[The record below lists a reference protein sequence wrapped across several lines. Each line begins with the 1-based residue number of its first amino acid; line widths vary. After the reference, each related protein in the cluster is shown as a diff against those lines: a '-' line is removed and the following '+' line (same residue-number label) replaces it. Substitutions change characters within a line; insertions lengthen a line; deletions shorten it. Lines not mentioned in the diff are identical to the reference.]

1 MSAKDIDGYEGLYK
15 IYEDGRIW
23 GYKREIF
30 MKASQNKKGYYQICL
45 TKDKKRKLF
54 LLHRLL
60 ALNFIPN
67 PNNLPEVDHKDV
79 NNQNNDLSN
88 LQWITVKEN
97 RNKKGMQTNNTSGEK
112 NIAPY
117 KYGHKLQI
125 KRKGMKKTKY
135 FKTLEEA
142 IDYRDS
148 VIMYYEIHKTLDG
161 IE

>member
-1 MSAKDIDGYEGLYK
+1 MDIIGYEGLYK
-15 IYEDGRIW
+15 IYEDGRVW
-23 GYKREIF
+23 SYKYNKFIKPF
-30 MKASQNKKGYYQICL
+30 MNNTNYYRISL

-97 RNKKGMQTNNTSGEK
+97 RNKKGLYKNNTLGEK
-112 NIAPY
+112 NISPHSTGGY
-117 KYGHKLQI
+117 NLKIERNGKN
-125 KRKGMKKTKY
+125 KNKY
-135 FKTLEEA
+135 FKELEDA
-142 IDYRDS
+142 IDYRNS
-148 VIMYYEIHKTLDG
+148 VLMYYEINKTLEG
-161 IE
+161 I